1 MADETLEL
9 AENTGTADNTGT
21 AGKADTP
28 DTPEPAD
35 TVDPVLAELTLL
47 RQQQGF
53 LNEVLDRLHREN
65 EVLRRGETQK
75 MLDPVVRDLIKL
87 ADDWSARG
95 EALGGEPGGL
105 CREVAEDAGLILARF
120 GAEVFAPEPGTPFDR
135 RAHRAVGT
143 ADTEDPSLDGT
154 VAAARK
160 PGYRV
165 GERVV
170 RFAEVTVHRVV
181 TGAPATG

>member
-1 MADETLEL
+1 MAEEPREFDEI
-9 AENTGTADNTGT
+9 AEEHDAP
-21 AGKADTP
+21 ARP
-28 DTPEPAD
+28 DA
-35 TVDPVLAELTLL
+35 VDPMLAELTLL

-65 EVLRRGETQK
+65 EVLKRGETQK

-95 EALGGEPGGL
+95 EALGGELAQL
-105 CREVAEDAGLILARF
+105 CQEVAEDAGLILARF
-120 GAEVFAPEPGTPFDR
+120 GAEVFAPEPGAEFDR

-143 ADTEDPSLDGT
+143 AGTDDPSLDGT

-165 GERVV
+165 DERVV

-181 TGAPATG
+181 TGSSTTG